1 MIAWGSASSGI
12 NLKDIAHML
21 TTIVLASGNAGKLKE
36 FNALL
41 HPLGLNVIPQGSLN
55 ISDAPEPYPTFI
67 ENALTKARH
76 ASALSGLPAIADDS
90 GLCVN
95 ALGGAPGI
103 HSARY
108 AESDLGERSDLANN
122 QKLIKK
128 LENIKDRSAWYVA
141 VLVFLM
147 HSDDPQPLIAEANWY
162 GQIVDIPN
170 GTNGFG
176 YDPHFFIPE
185 QGCTVASLDPMIK
198 NQISHR
204 GKAMQLLLAKLK
216 ERGLAKP

>member
-1 MIAWGSASSGI
+1 
-12 NLKDIAHML
+12 ML

-41 HPLGLNVIPQGSLN
+41 HPLNLKVIPQGALN
-55 ISDAPEPYPTFI
+55 ISDAPEPYATFI

-90 GLCVN
+90 GLCVR
-95 ALGGAPGI
+95 ALAGAPGI

-108 AESDLGERSDLANN
+108 AVTESGDRSDWANN
-122 QKLIKK
+122 QKLIKN
-128 LENIKDRSAWYVA
+128 LENIPDRSAWYVA

-147 HSDDPQPLIAEANWY
+147 HAEDPQPLIAEANWH
-162 GQIVDIPN
+162 GQIVDIPS
-170 GTNGFG
+170 GTHGFG

-185 QGCTVASLDPMIK
+185 QGCTVASMDPAIK
-198 NQISHR
+198 NRISHR
-204 GKAMQLLLAKLK
+204 GQAMRLLLEKLR
-216 ERGLAKP
+216 ERGLARP